1 MKILVTTDGSEGS
14 EKATRF
20 ASKLAI
26 ESNSSITLLHV
37 IPKIGTT
44 KEDIITLLKEEIG
57 SPEEAGKKYLEKSR
71 KIAEELGIKP
81 KTKLLNGDPL
91 EEILKEADNHDL
103 VVTGSHGLGAIDRFL
118 LGSVSSE
125 LVHKS
130 KTPVLVVR

>member
-14 EKATRF
+14 ENAIRF
-20 ASKLAI
+20 AAKLAA

-37 IPKIGTT
+37 IPKVKTT

-57 SPEEAGKKYLEKSR
+57 SPEKAGKKYLKEGSK
-71 KIAEELGIKP
+71 AADEFGIKAD
-81 KTKLLNGDPL
+81 TKLLDGDPL
-91 EEILKEADNHDL
+91 EKILKEADSHDL
-103 VVTGSHGLGAIDRFL
+103 VVTGSQGLGAIDRFL